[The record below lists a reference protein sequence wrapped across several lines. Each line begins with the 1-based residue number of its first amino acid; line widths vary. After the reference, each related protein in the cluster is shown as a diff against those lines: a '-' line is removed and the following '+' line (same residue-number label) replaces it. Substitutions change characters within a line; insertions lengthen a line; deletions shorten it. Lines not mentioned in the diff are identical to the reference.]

1 MAPTSAP
8 TRSESTATSAPL
20 GVSEK
25 MAGKHPCSDPLSPP
39 MPRKQ
44 PHLPCRSRATLPD
57 LYLRRAILPDTL
69 HRRGHHKPSLYQAGK
84 QPEPEV

>member
-8 TRSESTATSAPL
+8 TRSESTAASAHS

-25 MAGKHPCSDPLSPP
+25 MGGKHPCSDPLSPP

-57 LYLRRAILPDTL
+57 LYLWHAILPDTL
-69 HRRGHHKPSLYQAGK
+69 HRRGYHKPSLYQAGK